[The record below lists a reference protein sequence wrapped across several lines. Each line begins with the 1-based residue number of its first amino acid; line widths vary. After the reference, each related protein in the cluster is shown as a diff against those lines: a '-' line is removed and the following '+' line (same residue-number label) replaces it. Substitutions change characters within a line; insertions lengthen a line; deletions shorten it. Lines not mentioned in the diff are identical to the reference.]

1 MPKIRTVVINGIHIK
16 CKGNKVEQADNPYVW
31 GSSYVYKEISN
42 QSHVKLKEGSLY
54 KTGSFLA
61 IYNTE
66 TRSTFYIKP
75 KTMSIQD
82 IVQSYKEAQAHV
94 WPSLG
99 TNMKPMGFKCN
110 YWDRGFRIE
119 ASKIKDYYRI
129 RVFKHSLIEKNFIKR
144 RKPISYKTD
153 YEGLKSVIMEAKLA
167 IL

>member
-1 MPKIRTVVINGIHIK
+1 MNGIHIK
-16 CKGNKVEQADNPYVW
+16 YKGNQIEQADNPYVW
-31 GSSYVYKEISN
+31 GSRCVYREISTFVN
-42 QSHVKLKEGSLY
+42 KLKEGSLY

-66 TRSTFYIKP
+66 TRSSFYIKP
-75 KTMSIQD
+75 KTLSVKD
-82 IVQSYKEAQAHV
+82 IVQSYQEAQAHV

-99 TNMKPMGFKCN
+99 TKMKPMGFKCN

-119 ASKIKDYYRI
+119 VSKIKDYYRI